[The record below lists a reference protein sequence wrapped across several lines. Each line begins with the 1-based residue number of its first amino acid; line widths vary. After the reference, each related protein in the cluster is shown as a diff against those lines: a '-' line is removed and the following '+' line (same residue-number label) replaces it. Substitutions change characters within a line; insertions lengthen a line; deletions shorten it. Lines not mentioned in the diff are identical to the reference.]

1 MFIALRTG
9 TVLVDLVAEPLGGGD
24 GRDLAR
30 ALREFAR
37 AKRVRFGQKRL
48 LSLALQGVIRRP
60 WLCEAIGRALSR
72 SPERT
77 RAFLGAIGNQYT
89 PLEAAVRIA
98 LARSP
103 RTPAPPAALGLGAR
117 GGSE

>member
-1 MFIALRTG
+1 MSIALWTG
-9 TVLVDLVAEPLGGGD
+9 AALADLVAEPLAGGE
-24 GRDLAR
+24 GRALGR
-30 ALREFAR
+30 ALRAFAR
-37 AKRVRFGQKRL
+37 AKRARFGPKRL

-60 WLCEAIGRALSR
+60 WLCEAIGRALAR

-89 PLEAAVRIA
+89 PAEAAIRIA

-103 RTPAPPAALGLGAR
+103 RSPAPPGALDL
-117 GGSE
+117 GSEGGR